1 MFAAAD
7 GFHRGSNPKQRSDGF
22 NWRSPLRLTPM
33 EERLENSAAGRIRE
47 VCRYIEHHSDEP
59 LTIAALASLAGMSRF
74 HFARSFR
81 SATGVTPRDYVNGAR
96 TRALKQGL
104 RDAAG
109 VDAAIY
115 DAGYGSSSR
124 VYEHAA
130 RRLGMTPGQ
139 YRRGGAGVEISSVCV
154 GTVLGHMSIGA
165 TDRGICFLQF
175 GDSPDALRAQIAR
188 EYPNARI
195 IDTASPQPPFDA
207 WVAAIDG
214 YLRGEQPNLELPL
227 DIRATAFQLRV
238 WKYLQGI
245 PYGDLQSYGEVA
257 AALGHPG
264 AARAVAQACAK
275 NRVALAI
282 PCHRI
287 IRGDGDLGG
296 YRWGLHRK
304 RALIDLE
311 RAHGSRDQAPAQ

>member
-1 MFAAAD
+1 
-7 GFHRGSNPKQRSDGF
+7 
-22 NWRSPLRLTPM
+22 M
-33 EERLENSAAGRIRE
+33 EERLENLAASRIRE
-47 VCRYIEHHSDEP
+47 VCRHIERHSDEP
-59 LTIAALASLAGMSRF
+59 LTIAQLASLAGMSRF

-81 SATGVTPRDYVNGAR
+81 SVTGVTPREYVNGAR
-96 TRALKQGL
+96 THALKQGL
-104 RDAAG
+104 RDSDG

-130 RRLGMTPGQ
+130 KRLGMTPGQ
-139 YRRGGAGVEISSVCV
+139 YRCGGAGVEISSVCV
-154 GTVLGHMSIGA
+154 ETILGHMAIGA

-175 GDSPDALRAQIAR
+175 GDSAGALKAQLAR

-195 IDTASPQPPFDA
+195 VETATPQAPFDA
-207 WVAAIDG
+207 WVAAIDR
-214 YLRGEQPNLELPL
+214 YLTGEQPDLDLPI

-238 WKYLQGI
+238 WKYLQSI

-257 AALGHPG
+257 AALGRPRS
-264 AARAVAQACAK
+264 ARAVAQACGK

-287 IRGDGDLGG
+287 IRGDGDFGG

-304 RALIDLE
+304 RVLIDLE
-311 RAHGSRDQAPAQ
+311 RAHAR

>member
-1 MFAAAD
+1 
-7 GFHRGSNPKQRSDGF
+7 
-22 NWRSPLRLTPM
+22 M
-33 EERLENSAAGRIRE
+33 EERLENSAAERIRE
-47 VCRYIEHHSDEP
+47 VCRYIERHSDEP
-59 LTIAALASLAGMSRF
+59 LTIAQLASLAAMSRF

-81 SATGVTPRDYVNGAR
+81 SVTGVTPREYVNGAR
-96 TRALKQGL
+96 THALKQGL
-104 RDAAG
+104 RGSGG

-139 YRRGGAGVEISSVCV
+139 YRRGGAGVEISAVCV
-154 GTVLGHMSIGA
+154 KTVLGFMAIGA

-175 GDSPDALRAQIAR
+175 GDSPEALHAQLAR
-188 EYPNARI
+188 EYPKARI
-195 IDTASPQPPFDA
+195 VDTSTPPRPFDA

-214 YLRGEQPNLELPL
+214 YLKGEEPHLDLPL

-257 AALGHPG
+257 AALGCPG
-264 AARAVAQACAK
+264 AARAVAQACGK
-275 NRVALAI
+275 NNVALAI

-304 RALIDLE
+304 RVLIDLE
-311 RAHGSRDQAPAQ
+311 RAQKAVFSK

>member
-1 MFAAAD
+1 MEKRLNKAA
-7 GFHRGSNPKQRSDGF
+7 
-22 NWRSPLRLTPM
+22 
-33 EERLENSAAGRIRE
+33 ERVRA
-47 VCRYIEHHSDEP
+47 VCGYIERHSDEP
-59 LTIAALASLAGMSRF
+59 LTIARLASLAGMSRF
-74 HFARSFR
+74 YFARSFR
-81 SATGVTPRDYVNGAR
+81 SITGVTPGEYVNGAR

-104 RDAAG
+104 RDSGG

-115 DAGYGSSSR
+115 DAGYGSASR

-130 RRLGMTPGQ
+130 KRLGMTPGQ
-139 YRRGGAGVEISSVCV
+139 YRRGGEGVEISWVCV
-154 GTVLGHMSIGA
+154 ETVLGYMAIGA

-175 GDSPDALRAQIAR
+175 DDSPEALHAQLAR

-195 IDTASPQPPFDA
+195 VESATPQPPFDA
-207 WVAAIDG
+207 WVSAIDR
-214 YLRGEQPNLELPL
+214 YLKGEAPDLRLPL

-257 AALGHPG
+257 AAIGRHG
-264 AARAVAQACAK
+264 AARAVAHACAK
-275 NRVALAI
+275 NRIALAI

-304 RALIDLE
+304 RVLIDLE
-311 RAHGSRDQAPAQ
+311 RAHA

>member
-1 MFAAAD
+1 MVLAHVILYAEAMQ
-7 GFHRGSNPKQRSDGF
+7 KQ
-22 NWRSPLRLTPM
+22 
-33 EERLENSAAGRIRE
+33 LENSPTERIHE
-47 VCRYIEHHSDEP
+47 VCRYIELHSDES
-59 LTIAALASLAGMSRF
+59 LTIAQLASLAGMSRF

-81 SATGVTPRDYVNGAR
+81 SVTGVTPREYVNGAR
-96 TRALKQGL
+96 TRALKHGL
-104 RDAAG
+104 RDSSG

-130 RRLGMTPGQ
+130 KRLGMTPGQ

-154 GTVLGHMSIGA
+154 ETVIGFMTIGA

-175 GDSPDALRAQIAR
+175 GDSPEALQAQLSR
-188 EYPNARI
+188 EYPK
-195 IDTASPQPPFDA
+195 ASIAQAATPAPPFDA
-207 WVAAIDG
+207 WVAAIDR
-214 YLRGEQPNLELPL
+214 YLRGERPHLDLPL

-257 AALGHPG
+257 AALGEPKAG
-264 AARAVAQACAK
+264 RAVAQACGK
-275 NRVALAI
+275 NRIALAI

-304 RALIDLE
+304 RVLIDLE
-311 RAHGSRDQAPAQ
+311 RAHAR

>member
-1 MFAAAD
+1 
-7 GFHRGSNPKQRSDGF
+7 
-22 NWRSPLRLTPM
+22 M
-33 EERLENSAAGRIRE
+33 EERLENTAAERIRE
-47 VCRYIEHHSDEP
+47 VCRYIERHTDEP
-59 LTIAALASLAGMSRF
+59 LTIAQLASLAGMSRF

-81 SATGVTPRDYVNGAR
+81 SVTGVTPREYVNGAR

-104 RDAAG
+104 RDSGG

-124 VYEHAA
+124 VYEHASK
-130 RRLGMTPGQ
+130 RLGMTPGQ
-139 YRRGGAGVEISSVCV
+139 YRRGGAGVEISSACV
-154 GTVLGHMSIGA
+154 ETVLGYMTIGA

-175 GDSPDALRAQIAR
+175 GESPGALQAQLAR

-195 IDTASPQPPFDA
+195 VETGTPQPPFDS
-207 WVAAIDG
+207 WVAAIDR
-214 YLRGEQPNLELPL
+214 YLKGEQPNLNLPL
-227 DIRATAFQLRV
+227 DIRATAFALRV

-257 AALGHPG
+257 AALGHPR
-264 AARAVAQACAK
+264 AARAVAQACGK

-287 IRGDGDLGG
+287 IRGDGGLGG

-304 RALIDLE
+304 RVLIDLE
-311 RAHGSRDQAPAQ
+311 RAHAGHGQTPAR

>member
-1 MFAAAD
+1 M
-7 GFHRGSNPKQRSDGF
+7 P
-22 NWRSPLRLTPM
+22 SPIFETM
-33 EERLENSAAGRIRE
+33 EKRLENSAAERIRE
-47 VCRYIEHHSDEP
+47 VCRHIERHSEES
-59 LTIAALASLAGMSRF
+59 LTTAQLASLAGMSRF

-81 SATGVTPRDYVNGAR
+81 SVTGVTPREYVNGAR
-96 TRALKQGL
+96 TRALKNGL
-104 RDAAG
+104 RDSSG

-130 RRLGMTPGQ
+130 KRLGMTPGQ

-154 GTVLGHMSIGA
+154 TTVLGHMAIGA

-175 GDSPDALRAQIAR
+175 GDSSAALRAQLAR

-195 IDTASPQPPFDA
+195 VDTATPQPPFDA
-207 WVAAIDG
+207 WVAAIDR
-214 YLRGEQPNLELPL
+214 YLKGEKPHLDLPL

-257 AALGHPG
+257 AALGHPR
-264 AARAVAQACAK
+264 AARAVAQACGK

-287 IRGDGDLGG
+287 IRGDGGLGG

-304 RALIDLE
+304 RVLIDLE
-311 RAHGSRDQAPAQ
+311 RTHAR

>member
-1 MFAAAD
+1 
-7 GFHRGSNPKQRSDGF
+7 
-22 NWRSPLRLTPM
+22 
-33 EERLENSAAGRIRE
+33 LENSAAERVRE
-47 VCRYIEHHSDEP
+47 VCRYIERHSDEP
-59 LTIAALASLAGMSRF
+59 LTIAQLASLAAMSRF

-81 SATGVTPRDYVNGAR
+81 SVTGVTPREYVNGAR

-104 RDAAG
+104 RDAGG

-130 RRLGMTPGQ
+130 KRLGMTPGQ
-139 YRRGGAGVEISSVCV
+139 YRRGGAGVEISFVCV
-154 GTVLGHMSIGA
+154 KTVLGHMAIGA

-175 GDSPDALRAQIAR
+175 GDSAQALKTQLAR
-188 EYPNARI
+188 EYPNAGI
-195 IDTASPQPPFDA
+195 IDTITPKPPFDA
-207 WVAAIDG
+207 WVSAIDR
-214 YLRGEQPNLELPL
+214 YLKGEQPHLDLPL

-238 WKYLQGI
+238 WKYLQSI

-257 AALGHPG
+257 EALGDRG
-264 AARAVAQACAK
+264 AARAVAQACGK

-287 IRGDGDLGG
+287 IRGDGNLGG
-296 YRWGLHRK
+296 YRWGLERK
-304 RALIDLE
+304 RVLIDLE
-311 RAHGSRDQAPAQ
+311 RAHAR

>member
-1 MFAAAD
+1 
-7 GFHRGSNPKQRSDGF
+7 
-22 NWRSPLRLTPM
+22 M
-33 EERLENSAAGRIRE
+33 EERLENTAAERIRE
-47 VCRYIEHHSDEP
+47 VCRYIERHSDEP
-59 LTIAALASLAGMSRF
+59 LTIEQLASLASMSRF

-81 SATGVTPRDYVNGAR
+81 AVTGVTPKEYVNGAR

-104 RDAAG
+104 RESNG

-130 RRLGMTPGQ
+130 KRLGMTPGE
-139 YRRGGAGVEISSVCV
+139 YRRGGAGVEISAVCV
-154 GTVLGHMSIGA
+154 NTVLGYMTIGA

-175 GDSPDALRAQIAR
+175 GDSPEALHAQLQR
-188 EYPNARI
+188 EYPKARI
-195 IDTASPQPPFDA
+195 VQTPEPHPPFDA
-207 WVAAIDG
+207 WVAAIDR
-214 YLRGEQPNLELPL
+214 YLKGEQPHLDLPL

-245 PYGDLQSYGEVA
+245 PYGDLQSYAEVA
-257 AALGHPG
+257 AAIGHSG
-264 AARAVAQACAK
+264 AARAVAQACGR
-275 NRVALAI
+275 NHVALAV

-287 IRGDGDLGG
+287 IRGDGNLGG

-304 RALIDLE
+304 RVLIDLE
-311 RAHGSRDQAPAQ
+311 RAHRAEAQP

>member
-1 MFAAAD
+1 
-7 GFHRGSNPKQRSDGF
+7 
-22 NWRSPLRLTPM
+22 M
-33 EERLENSAAGRIRE
+33 EKRLENTAAERIRE
-47 VCRYIEHHSDEP
+47 VCRYIERHSDEP
-59 LTIAALASLAGMSRF
+59 LTIAQLASLAAMSRF
-74 HFARSFR
+74 YFARSFR
-81 SATGVTPRDYVNGAR
+81 SVTGVTPREYVNGVR
-96 TRALKQGL
+96 TRVLKEGL
-104 RDAAG
+104 RDAGG

-130 RRLGMTPGQ
+130 KRLGMTPGQ
-139 YRRGGAGVEISSVCV
+139 YRRGGAGVEISCVCV
-154 GTVLGHMSIGA
+154 ETKLGHMAIGA

-175 GDSPDALRAQIAR
+175 GDSPNALAAKLAR

-195 IDTASPQPPFDA
+195 VDTVTPKPPFDT
-207 WVAAIDG
+207 WVRAIDR
-214 YLRGEQPNLELPL
+214 YLNGEQPDLDLPL

-238 WKYLQGI
+238 WKYLQSI

-257 AALGHPG
+257 DALGEPG
-264 AARAVAQACAK
+264 AARAVAQACGK

-296 YRWGLHRK
+296 YRWGLERK
-304 RALIDLE
+304 RVLIDLE
-311 RAHGSRDQAPAQ
+311 RAHVR

>member
-1 MFAAAD
+1 
-7 GFHRGSNPKQRSDGF
+7 
-22 NWRSPLRLTPM
+22 M
-33 EERLENSAAGRIRE
+33 EERLENSATERIRR
-47 VCRYIEHHSDEP
+47 VCRHIERHSDEP
-59 LTIAALASLAGMSRF
+59 LTIAELASLAGMSRF
-74 HFARSFR
+74 YFARSFR
-81 SATGVTPRDYVNGAR
+81 SVTGVTPREYVNGAR
-96 TRALKQGL
+96 TDALKQGL
-104 RDAAG
+104 RDSAG

-154 GTVLGHMSIGA
+154 ETVLGLMSIGA

-175 GDSPDALRAQIAR
+175 GDSPDALRAQLAR

-195 IDTASPQPPFDA
+195 IDTAKPQPPFDG
-207 WVAAIDG
+207 WVAAIDR
-214 YLRGEQPNLELPL
+214 YLSGEQPNLDLPL

-264 AARAVAQACAK
+264 AARAVAQACGK

-304 RALIDLE
+304 RTLIDLE
-311 RAHGSRDQAPAQ
+311 RAHAR

>member
-1 MFAAAD
+1 
-7 GFHRGSNPKQRSDGF
+7 
-22 NWRSPLRLTPM
+22 M
-33 EERLENSAAGRIRE
+33 EKRLENSAAERIRE
-47 VCRYIEHHSDEP
+47 VCRYIERHCDEP
-59 LTIAALASLAGMSRF
+59 LTIAQLASLAAMSRF

-81 SATGVTPRDYVNGAR
+81 SVTGVTPREYVNGTR

-104 RDAAG
+104 RDAGG

-130 RRLGMTPGQ
+130 KRLGMTPGQ
-139 YRRGGAGVEISSVCV
+139 YRRGGAGVEISFVCV
-154 GTVLGHMSIGA
+154 KTVLGHMAIGA

-175 GDSPDALRAQIAR
+175 GDSAQALKTQLAR
-188 EYPNARI
+188 EYPNAGI
-195 IDTASPQPPFDA
+195 IDTITPKPPFDA
-207 WVAAIDG
+207 WVSAIDR
-214 YLRGEQPNLELPL
+214 YLKGEQPHLDLPL

-238 WKYLQGI
+238 WKYLQSI

-257 AALGHPG
+257 EALGDRG
-264 AARAVAQACAK
+264 AARAVAQACGK

-287 IRGDGDLGG
+287 IRGDGNLGG
-296 YRWGLHRK
+296 YRWGLERK
-304 RALIDLE
+304 RVLIDLE
-311 RAHGSRDQAPAQ
+311 RAHAR